1 MIIDVSKKDI
11 IWSYLAQFF
20 SLAAG
25 VFILPAVLK
34 LLTPEEVGMNYL
46 LLTIN
51 SMIILFDFGF
61 SPQFSRNITYVF
73 SGAQNIKKEGIDI
86 SPNDEIN
93 YKLLSNVISTA
104 KFVYKRLAVF
114 ALVIMVTIG
123 TLYIYHATD
132 GFVSVKN
139 GGVIWIIFSIS
150 TFFNLYYSYYN
161 VLLIGKGLIT
171 ISKKATV
178 YSKLVYLI
186 LAFSLLY
193 LDFGLIG
200 LCIANFAAP
209 FVNRFI
215 AYYHFFTP
223 DIKEK
228 ISKYD
233 ISESEKKEV
242 FKIIWSNAKK
252 LGLVYFG
259 SFAISRFGIFFAGA
273 FLTLQ
278 DVASYGIM
286 TQLGG
291 VIIVLSSTFF
301 NANMPRFASLR
312 VKNERESLIKLL
324 GISIDIYYILAI
336 IGCLVLICVVPISLT
351 YIQSNTYLPSTEI
364 IILYSIFLFLEGNHS
379 IFSTF
384 ITTDNRIPFVKPAL
398 IVGAIMTI
406 FNYIVLAY
414 TPLAILGLVLVQG
427 IVQLAYS
434 NWKWPQ
440 YVCRSLHINIIQ
452 LIKIG
457 ISELH
462 IKIKRA
468 I

>member
-1 MIIDVSKKDI
+1 MIIDISKKDI

-324 GISIDIYYILAI
+324 GISIDIYYILHSN
-336 IGCLVLICVVPISLT
+336 LSL
-351 YIQSNTYLPSTEI
+351 
-364 IILYSIFLFLEGNHS
+364 
-379 IFSTF
+379 
-384 ITTDNRIPFVKPAL
+384 
-398 IVGAIMTI
+398 
-406 FNYIVLAY
+406 
-414 TPLAILGLVLVQG
+414 
-427 IVQLAYS
+427 
-434 NWKWPQ
+434 
-440 YVCRSLHINIIQ
+440 
-452 LIKIG
+452 
-457 ISELH
+457 
-462 IKIKRA
+462 
-468 I
+468 

>member
-1 MIIDVSKKDI
+1 MIIDISKKDI
-11 IWSYLAQFF
+11 LWSYLAQFF
-20 SLAAG
+20 SLASG

-51 SMIILFDFGF
+51 SMVILFDFGF

-73 SGAQNIKKEGIDI
+73 SGAQNIKSEGIDVN
-86 SPNDEIN
+86 SNDEIN
-93 YKLLSNVISTA
+93 YRLLSSVISTA
-104 KFVYKRLAVF
+104 RYVYKRLAIF
-114 ALVIMVTIG
+114 AFVIMITVG
-123 TLYIYHATD
+123 TLYIYYATD
-132 GFVSVKN
+132 GFTTVKN
-139 GGVIWIIFSIS
+139 GAIVWFIFSIS
-150 TFFNLYYSYYN
+150 IFFNLYYSYYN

-186 LAFSLLY
+186 LAFTFLY

-200 LCIANFAAP
+200 LSIANFIAP
-209 FVNRFI
+209 FVIRFI
-215 AYYHFFTP
+215 AHYHFFTP
-223 DIKEK
+223 YIKER
-228 ISKYD
+228 
-233 ISESEKKEV
+233 ISEYAISEQEKKDV
-242 FKIIWSNAKK
+242 FKTIWINAKK
-252 LGLVYFG
+252 LGLVYLG

-301 NANMPRFASLR
+301 NTNMPKFSSLR
-312 VKNERESLIKLL
+312 VKDEREQLIKLL
-324 GISIDIYYILAI
+324 GVSIDIYYILAL
-336 IGCLVLICVVPISLT
+336 IGCFILVCITPLALI
-351 YIQSNTYLPSTEI
+351 YIQSNTSLPSIEI
-364 IILYSIFLFLEGNHS
+364 LILYSIFLFLEGNHS

-398 IVGAIMTI
+398 IVGAIMTLL
-406 FNYIVLAY
+406 NYIILAH
-414 TPLAILGLVLVQG
+414 TSLGILGLVLVQG
-427 IVQLAYS
+427 LVQLAYS

-440 YVCRSLHINIIQ
+440 YVCRSLNVNMAY

-457 ISELH
+457 LSEIR
-462 IKIKRA
+462 IKIKQA